1 MLLDEAIWEAAC
13 PNRVPAAS
21 RALGRLIRFYI
32 SIEDGECSVERDLAQ
47 FREQKMQHR
56 TGDMDFHDDALMVK
70 LNGPSTLAQFS
81 EGVADAQ
88 VEVTP
93 FIRAC
98 ASLWRETF
106 GARHGHVNLKATAAA
121 RLARQQKPG
130 AFAGAARGVLGAARQ
145 AVADARCGRG
155 AGPSSFHSGA
165 GTEASALWND
175 SMTKFP
181 HRSRHNIPGATQT
194 RLKPGSAFIRPGGVS
209 LTASRAC
216 KAQPLARNTH
226 IRKVATLG
234 AASGAVTPCLNDCV
248 VLHGPHRCF
257 EADVVVVPDLAFLHD
272 VDRLAANEDLAVSF
286 LYIVAMG
293 VAVVTRAN
301 LELARGAP
309 NRLPPGHC
317 LRRQPAAKDRKV
329 VFCVH
334 PRLSLARKALKRIS
348 RTQGSFFAVSKKNG
362 PSLWRGKKTRP
373 SPWRGS
379 AKRCSRPRLLGIVCS
394 QSGE

>member
-13 PNRVPAAS
+13 PNRVRAAS

-88 VEVTP
+88 VEVPP
-93 FIRAC
+93 FTRAC

-130 AFAGAARGVLGAARQ
+130 AFAGASRGVLGAARQ

-165 GTEASALWND
+165 GTEASVLWND
-175 SMTKFP
+175 SIAAAGAMEYE
-181 HRSRHNIPGATQT
+181 GATCVT
-194 RLKPGSAFIRPGGVS
+194 EVS
-209 LTASRAC
+209 
-216 KAQPLARNTH
+216 P
-226 IRKVATLG
+226 
-234 AASGAVTPCLNDCV
+234 AASGALTAAIAHRGGCCAMQSQTKPRCV
-248 VLHGPHRCF
+248 G
-257 EADVVVVPDLAFLHD
+257 
-272 VDRLAANEDLAVSF
+272 
-286 LYIVAMG
+286 
-293 VAVVTRAN
+293 
-301 LELARGAP
+301 
-309 NRLPPGHC
+309 
-317 LRRQPAAKDRKV
+317 
-329 VFCVH
+329 
-334 PRLSLARKALKRIS
+334 
-348 RTQGSFFAVSKKNG
+348 
-362 PSLWRGKKTRP
+362 
-373 SPWRGS
+373 
-379 AKRCSRPRLLGIVCS
+379 
-394 QSGE
+394 